1 MKFIAG
7 FLNVVLLLGTI
18 QGFIISGLLFYA
30 KKRSLSK
37 RLLAGIIFFLTLAC
51 MNLYL
56 GNTNWFQINRWVNLI
71 FSVIP
76 LVIIMPIGPLIYFY
90 VKSCTDPAFSLQRKD
105 RIHFYPVIIDLG
117 AQLAAAIFI
126 VGVLTGLLPN
136 KPQPW
141 GLFIDTYNVYSD
153 IPRWVSVTTYV
164 WLSAR
169 YLTRLKASNE
179 APVEAPYYTWPWQML
194 KGLTIFQAIWLIYLI
209 PYIIP
214 RYSNAL
220 LDLVDWYPIYI
231 PMVVLIYWLGMKGY
245 LMIPQMELMS
255 LLRQEVKA
263 QKAAPAPMALPED
276 TIAETV
282 PVLIKA
288 MEEDRLYLDPNLN
301 LALLVQHT
309 GIPQKTISAVLNQH
323 LNKSFNEFV
332 NAYRIG
338 YFKQKICDPR
348 QEHLTILG
356 VAYDSGFNSQATFQR
371 AFKNEMGVSPREY
384 LAMEL
389 KKRIKSG

>member
-1 MKFIAG
+1 MKFVAG
-7 FLNVVLLLGTI
+7 FLDVILLLGTI

-37 RLLAGIIFFLTLAC
+37 RLLAGVIFFLTLAC

-56 GNTNWFQINRWVNLI
+56 GNINWFQINGWVNLI
-71 FSVIP
+71 SSVIP
-76 LVIIMPIGPLIYFY
+76 LVIVMPVGPLIYFY
-90 VKSCTDPAFSLQRKD
+90 IKSCTDPAFSLQRKD

-153 IPRWVSVTTYV
+153 IPRWVSVSAYV

-169 YLTRLKASNE
+169 HLTRLKASNE
-179 APVEAPYYTWPWQML
+179 ALVEEPYYIWPWQMV
-194 KGLTIFQAIWLIYLI
+194 KGFAIFQAIWLVYLV
-209 PYIIP
+209 PYVIP
-214 RYSNAL
+214 RYTDVL
-220 LDLVDWYPIYI
+220 LGMVDWYPIYI
-231 PMVVLIYWLGMKGY
+231 PMVVLIYWLGIKGY

-255 LLRQEVKA
+255 LLRQEVQA
-263 QKAAPAPMALPED
+263 QRAVPAPVALPED
-276 TIAETV
+276 TITATV
-282 PVLIKA
+282 PILIQA
-288 MEEDRLYLDPNLN
+288 MEKDALYLDPSLN

-332 NAYRIG
+332 NAYRIE
-338 YFKQKICDPR
+338 YFKQKIGDPG

-371 AFKNEMGVSPREY
+371 AFKNVMGMSPREY
-384 LAMEL
+384 LAKEL
-389 KKRIKSG
+389 KKTD

>member
-1 MKFIAG
+1 MCG
-7 FLNVVLLLGTI
+7 
-18 QGFIISGLLFYA
+18 Y
-30 KKRSLSK
+30 R
-37 RLLAGIIFFLTLAC
+37 
-51 MNLYL
+51 
-56 GNTNWFQINRWVNLI
+56 
-71 FSVIP
+71 P
-76 LVIIMPIGPLIYFY
+76 L
-90 VKSCTDPAFSLQRKD
+90 
-105 RIHFYPVIIDLG
+105 
-117 AQLAAAIFI
+117 
-126 VGVLTGLLPN
+126 
-136 KPQPW
+136 
-141 GLFIDTYNVYSD
+141 
-153 IPRWVSVTTYV
+153 
-164 WLSAR
+164 
-169 YLTRLKASNE
+169 
-179 APVEAPYYTWPWQML
+179 VEAPYYTWPWQML